1 MIKIPQVKNV
11 VVYGSSAIRGRLT
24 LMAGLSSKINLRN
37 KTSRMFNRKF
47 TKASFYRRLKP
58 NKLKGP
64 GSKVRA
70 QFFRGSS
77 SSPSLPSTS
86 SSPFSSQFARYSQLE
101 MANIERITLKSS
113 IISKKWTVLTGVT
126 LALGIILLVSR
137 TENGMLERGYG
148 GEGEEGEE
156 EDDGVVIVDQEGK
169 AEERKEKRSSS
180 STGYQ
185 RIKVFDNNWI
195 LFCYSTLPLNAISR
209 LWGKVNSW
217 TLPMWL
223 RPIGFRFYSF
233 LFGVNLDEMLDPD
246 LYHYANLSE
255 FFYRRIKPEVRPV
268 ALGEDILTSPS
279 DGEVLQI
286 GMIDT
291 ETGEIE
297 QVKGLTYSIKEFLG
311 THAHPLMCRS
321 DSSLDLSNDKALAKK
336 RDRFSSFAQQY
347 SVPQEPSENHEDS
360 EGNSRDE
367 HYVEFKNEGDK
378 TLPEEEVEHA
388 TESNSQKSQKLLS
401 ELARNIPRYRSADS
415 DPSSKELYFAVIYLS
430 PGDYHHFHSPTDWV
444 CKARRHFPGHLYS
457 VSPYFQH
464 NFPNLFVLNER
475 VALLGYWKHG
485 FFSMTPVGATNVGSI
500 VLDFDKELVTNT
512 KRNRRI
518 QPSICYEAN
527 YKTASKM
534 LGGMPLLK
542 GEEMG
547 GFKLGSTVV
556 LCFEAPRDFKFDVQ
570 VGDKVKLGQKLGE
583 VL

>member
-47 TKASFYRRLKP
+47 TKASFYRKLKP
-58 NKLKGP
+58 NKLKGS

-70 QFFRGSS
+70 QFFRGST
-77 SSPSLPSTS
+77 SPTS
-86 SSPFSSQFARYSQLE
+86 PLSSQFGQYTQLE

-148 GEGEEGEE
+148 K
-156 EDDGVVIVDQEGK
+156 DDEVVIVDGEKREGK
-169 AEERKEKRSSS
+169 SSGK
-180 STGYQ
+180 TYGAGYQ

-347 SVPQEPSENHEDS
+347 SIPQEPSENSEDS
-360 EGNSRDE
+360 ESNSMGE

-500 VLDFDKELVTNT
+500 VLDFDKELVTNA

-518 QPSICYEAN
+518 QPSVCYEAN

-583 VL
+583 IV